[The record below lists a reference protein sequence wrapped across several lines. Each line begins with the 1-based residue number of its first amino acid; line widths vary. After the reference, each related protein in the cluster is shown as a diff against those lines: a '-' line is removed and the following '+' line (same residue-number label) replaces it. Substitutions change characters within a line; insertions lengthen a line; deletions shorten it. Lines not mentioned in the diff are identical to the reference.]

1 MMHLLIRCAALSAG
15 IYSVVL
21 GIREDMLCSIL
32 RVREAIQCEKQT
44 ISREKNIYVYEF
56 FSLFLNEL
64 SMFV

>member
-1 MMHLLIRCAALSAG
+1 MMQLLIRCAALSAG

-44 ISREKNIYVYEF
+44 ILREKNIYIHI
-56 FSLFLNEL
+56 
-64 SMFV
+64 